1 MNWGETIHAEVAGI
15 WQAVLGEIELTISRG
30 NFVTWFKNTH
40 LLDYT
45 PEKAIIGVPN
55 IFIKQQL
62 ERKYTDLLRDVLG
75 KNGVAPAEIR
85 FDIYSSP
92 SVKSRRTSDD
102 TVVFNAPSGLV
113 EKDLKLNKAVL
124 PITIDKD

>member
-1 MNWGETIHAEVAGI
+1 MQETAGI

-45 PEKAIIGVPN
+45 PEKAVIGVPN
-55 IFIKQQL
+55 VFIKQQL
-62 ERKYTDLLRDVLG
+62 ERKYAELLRDILG
-75 KNGVAPAEIR
+75 KNGVAPETIQ

-92 SVKSRRTSDD
+92 GAKSRRKGEDI
-102 TVVFNAPSGLV
+102 
-113 EKDLKLNKAVL
+113 
-124 PITIDKD
+124 ITITPLTSSENKKV